1 MYSDD
6 ENLYNCT
13 PPEVRE
19 DAEAA
24 VGSLLPVKS
33 AARYEKAY
41 DAFLEWCKTKK
52 IKNYTENCLLAYFK
66 DISEHK
72 KSIWSIY
79 SMVKSCLSIK
89 HNLDI
94 SKYPKLIAF
103 LKRTTEHHNPKKSR
117 ILDEQQILKFI
128 SDAPD
133 TTCILMKVVLIIGI
147 SGACR
152 REELCKMLTHHLIP
166 KDEIIIISVPETK
179 TGVKR
184 EFVIVKAEWVKII
197 KNFLQIRL
205 LVKTNTER
213 LFLTFRGGKC
223 INSPVGLN
231 TIGKI
236 PSEIAKYL
244 NLPNP
249 HEFTGHCFRR
259 SSATLLANKGA
270 DFLAVKRHG
279 G

>member
-6 ENLYNCT
+6 ENLHNCT
-13 PPEVRE
+13 LPEVRE
-19 DAEAA
+19 AAEAA

-103 LKRTTEHHNPKKSR
+103 LKRTTEYHNPKKSR

-133 TTCILMKVVLIIGI
+133 TTCLLMKVILI
-147 SGACR
+147 
-152 REELCKMLTHHLIP
+152 
-166 KDEIIIISVPETK
+166 
-179 TGVKR
+179 
-184 EFVIVKAEWVKII
+184 
-197 KNFLQIRL
+197 
-205 LVKTNTER
+205 
-213 LFLTFRGGKC
+213 
-223 INSPVGLN
+223 
-231 TIGKI
+231 
-236 PSEIAKYL
+236 
-244 NLPNP
+244 
-249 HEFTGHCFRR
+249 
-259 SSATLLANKGA
+259 
-270 DFLAVKRHG
+270 
-279 G
+279 